1 MRETKALTSR
11 QREVFE
17 FILKWMRET
26 RLPPTLSEVAQFL
39 GVPYPK
45 SASAH
50 LDALEKKGYIQRSPG
65 KARGILLTPLG
76 ESYQMDR
83 LVEDILEIPVVGR
96 IRAGRLTGSELVPDG
111 SMAVPRSLFSE
122 KPDFVLQVRGDS
134 MTGAGIFDGDMAF
147 IKKSREARSGDLIVA
162 HIQGE
167 VTLKQLIV
175 EKRRLILHAANPQYS
190 DIIVPPEDES
200 QLVQGKL
207 IGLFRDNIRSAV
219 EARRG

>member
-1 MRETKALTSR
+1 MTSR

-45 SASAH
+45 SAATH
-50 LDALEKKGYIQRSPG
+50 LDALEKKGFIQRSPG

-83 LVEDILEIPVVGR
+83 LVENIVEIPIVGR
-96 IRAGRLTGSELVPDG
+96 IRAGRLTGSEIVPDG
-111 SMAVPRSLFSE
+111 TLAVPLSLFSE
-122 KPDFVLQVRGDS
+122 KPDFVLQIRGDS
-134 MTGAGIFDGDMAF
+134 MNGAGILDGDMAF
-147 IKKSREARSGDLIVA
+147 IRKTREARNGDLIVA

-167 VTLKQLIV
+167 MTLKQLIV
-175 EKRRLILHAANPQYS
+175 EKRQIILRAANPLYA
-190 DIIVPPEDES
+190 DIRVSPDDEAA
-200 QLVQGKL
+200 LVQGKM
-207 IGLFRDNIRSAV
+207 IGLFRDQRTNGGRNWS
-219 EARRG
+219 

>member
-45 SASAH
+45 SAATH

-83 LVEDILEIPVVGR
+83 LIENILEIPIVGR
-96 IRAGRLTGSELVPDG
+96 IRAGRLTGSEIVPDG
-111 SMAVPRSLFSE
+111 TLAVPLSLFTE
-122 KPDFVLQVRGDS
+122 KPDFALQIRGDS
-134 MTGAGIFDGDMAF
+134 MNGAGILDGDMAF
-147 IKKSREARSGDLIVA
+147 IRKTREARNGDLIVA

-167 VTLKQLIV
+167 MTLKQLIV
-175 EKRRLILHAANPQYS
+175 EKRQMILRAANPLYA
-190 DIIVPPEDES
+190 DIRVSPDDES
-200 QLVQGKL
+200 ALVQGKM
-207 IGLFRDNIRSAV
+207 IGLFRDQRTNGGRNWS
-219 EARRG
+219 

>member
-1 MRETKALTSR
+1 MTSR

-45 SASAH
+45 SAATH
-50 LDALEKKGYIQRSPG
+50 LDALEKKGFIQRSPG

-83 LVEDILEIPVVGR
+83 LVENIVEIPIVGR
-96 IRAGRLTGSELVPDG
+96 IRAGRLTGSEIVPDG
-111 SMAVPRSLFSE
+111 TLAVPLSLFSE
-122 KPDFVLQVRGDS
+122 KPDFVLQIRGDS
-134 MTGAGIFDGDMAF
+134 MNGAGILDGDMAF
-147 IKKSREARSGDLIVA
+147 IRKTREARNGDLIVA

-167 VTLKQLIV
+167 MTLKQLIV
-175 EKRRLILHAANPQYS
+175 EKRQIILRAANPLYA
-190 DIIVPPEDES
+190 DIRVSPDDEGA
-200 QLVQGKL
+200 LVQGKM
-207 IGLFRDNIRSAV
+207 IGLFRDQRTNGGRNWS
-219 EARRG
+219 

>member
-17 FILKWMRET
+17 FILQWMRET

-45 SASAH
+45 SAATH
-50 LDALEKKGYIQRSPG
+50 LVALEKKGFIQRSPG

-83 LVEDILEIPVVGR
+83 LVENILEIPIVGR
-96 IRAGRLTGSELVPDG
+96 IRAGRLTGSEIVPDG
-111 SMAVPRSLFSE
+111 TLAVPQSLFSE
-122 KPDFVLQVRGDS
+122 KPDFALQIRGDS
-134 MTGAGIFDGDMAF
+134 MNGAGILDGDMAF
-147 IKKSREARSGDLIVA
+147 IRKTREAHNGDLIVA

-167 VTLKQLIV
+167 MTLKQFV
-175 EKRRLILHAANPQYS
+175 VDRKQLILRAANPLYA
-190 DIIVPPEDES
+190 DIRVSPEDEGD
-200 QLVQGKL
+200 LVQGKM
-207 IGLFRDNIRSAV
+207 IGLFRDQKSIRGK
-219 EARRG
+219 R

>member
-45 SASAH
+45 SAATH

-83 LVEDILEIPVVGR
+83 LIENILEIPIVGR
-96 IRAGRLTGSELVPDG
+96 IRAGRLTGSEIVPDG
-111 SMAVPRSLFSE
+111 TLAVPLSLFSE
-122 KPDFVLQVRGDS
+122 KPDFALQIRGDS
-134 MTGAGIFDGDMAF
+134 MNGAGILDGDMAF
-147 IKKSREARSGDLIVA
+147 IRKTREARNGDLIVA

-167 VTLKQLIV
+167 MTLKQLIV
-175 EKRRLILHAANPQYS
+175 EKRQMILRAANPLYA
-190 DIIVPPEDES
+190 DIRVSPDDES
-200 QLVQGKL
+200 ALVQGKM
-207 IGLFRDNIRSAV
+207 IGLFRDQRTNGGRNWS
-219 EARRG
+219 

>member
-45 SASAH
+45 SAATH
-50 LDALEKKGYIQRSPG
+50 LDALEKKGFIQRSPG

-83 LVEDILEIPVVGR
+83 LVENIVEIPIVGR
-96 IRAGRLTGSELVPDG
+96 IRAGRLTGSEIVPDG
-111 SMAVPRSLFSE
+111 TLAVPLSLFSE
-122 KPDFVLQVRGDS
+122 KPDFVLQIRGDS
-134 MTGAGIFDGDMAF
+134 MNGAGILDGDMAF
-147 IKKSREARSGDLIVA
+147 IRKTREARNGDLIVA

-167 VTLKQLIV
+167 MTLKQMIV
-175 EKRRLILHAANPQYS
+175 EKRQIILRAANPLYA
-190 DIIVPPEDES
+190 DIRVSPDDEAA
-200 QLVQGKL
+200 LVQGKM
-207 IGLFRDNIRSAV
+207 IGLFRDQRTNGGRNWS
-219 EARRG
+219 

>member
-45 SASAH
+45 SAATH
-50 LDALEKKGYIQRSPG
+50 LDALEKKGFIQRSPG

-83 LVEDILEIPVVGR
+83 LVENIVEIPIVGR
-96 IRAGRLTGSELVPDG
+96 IRAGRLTGSEIVPDG
-111 SMAVPRSLFSE
+111 TLAVPLSLFSE
-122 KPDFVLQVRGDS
+122 KPDFVLQIRGDS
-134 MTGAGIFDGDMAF
+134 MNGAGILDGDMAF
-147 IKKSREARSGDLIVA
+147 IRKTREARSGDLIVA

-167 VTLKQLIV
+167 MTLKQLIV
-175 EKRRLILHAANPQYS
+175 EKRQIILRAANPLYA
-190 DIIVPPEDES
+190 DIRVSPDDEAA
-200 QLVQGKL
+200 LVQGKM
-207 IGLFRDNIRSAV
+207 IGLFRDQRTNGGRNWS
-219 EARRG
+219 

>member
-45 SASAH
+45 SAATH
-50 LDALEKKGYIQRSPG
+50 LDALEKKGFIQRSPG

-83 LVEDILEIPVVGR
+83 LVENIVEIPIVGR
-96 IRAGRLTGSELVPDG
+96 IRAGRLTGSEIVPDG
-111 SMAVPRSLFSE
+111 TLAVPLSLFSE
-122 KPDFVLQVRGDS
+122 KPDFVLQIRGDS
-134 MTGAGIFDGDMAF
+134 MNGAGILDGDMAF
-147 IKKSREARSGDLIVA
+147 IRKTREARNGDLIVA

-167 VTLKQLIV
+167 MTLKQLIV
-175 EKRRLILHAANPQYS
+175 EKRQIILRAANPLYA
-190 DIIVPPEDES
+190 DIRVSPDDEGA
-200 QLVQGKL
+200 LVQGKM
-207 IGLFRDNIRSAV
+207 IGLFRDQRTNGGRNWS
-219 EARRG
+219 

>member
-45 SASAH
+45 SAATH
-50 LDALEKKGYIQRSPG
+50 LDALEKKGFIQRSPG

-83 LVEDILEIPVVGR
+83 LVENIVEIPIVGR
-96 IRAGRLTGSELVPDG
+96 IRAGRLTGSEIVPDG
-111 SMAVPRSLFSE
+111 TLAVPLSLFSE
-122 KPDFVLQVRGDS
+122 KPDFVLQIRGDS
-134 MTGAGIFDGDMAF
+134 MNGAGILDGDMAF
-147 IKKSREARSGDLIVA
+147 IRKTREARNGDLIVA

-167 VTLKQLIV
+167 MTLKQLIV
-175 EKRRLILHAANPQYS
+175 EKRQIILRAANPLYA
-190 DIIVPPEDES
+190 DIRVSPDDEAA
-200 QLVQGKL
+200 LVQGKM
-207 IGLFRDNIRSAV
+207 IGLFRDQRTNGGRNWS
-219 EARRG
+219 